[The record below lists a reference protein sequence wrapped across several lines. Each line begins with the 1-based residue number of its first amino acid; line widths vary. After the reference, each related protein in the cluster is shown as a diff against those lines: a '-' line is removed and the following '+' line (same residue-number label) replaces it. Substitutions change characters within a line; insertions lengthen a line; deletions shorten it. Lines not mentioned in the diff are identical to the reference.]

1 MKLLLAVILIF
12 CAQSLCAQSLIH
24 ITFEGDEVGKFP
36 SGWVSRDQKNMTKV
50 YSVQAEG
57 EKKFLRADAQDLS
70 VQIIYERKWA
80 IKDYPILRWCWRAV
94 IFPTGSNE
102 QIKSGA
108 DSVLGVYVVF
118 SGLPFVTAI
127 KYIWSDTLPIGME
140 FDSPFSSGT
149 KIIVVRSGRAL
160 AGQWVTEERNVLS
173 DYERFF
179 GKGGKHPEAQGIA
192 ILTDSD
198 NTKSR
203 AVGDYTDIS
212 IHPFKRKDSGRDQR
226 ED

>member
-1 MKLLLAVILIF
+1 MKRLLVAILFF

-50 YSVQAEG
+50 YSVQAKG
-57 EKKFLRADAQDLS
+57 KNKFLHADAHALS
-70 VQIIYERKWA
+70 VQIGYEAKWD
-80 IKDYPILRWCWRAV
+80 IKDYPILRWRWRAV
-94 IFPTGSNE
+94 TFPTGSNE

-108 DSVLGVYVVF
+108 DSVLGIYVMF

-127 KYIWSDTLPIGME
+127 KYIWSDTLSTSTA
-140 FDSPFSSGT
+140 FDSPYSSGT
-149 KIIVVRSGRAL
+149 KIIVIRSGRAL
-160 AGQWVTEERNVLS
+160 AGTWVTEERNVLS
-173 DYERFF
+173 DYEHFF
-179 GKGGKHPEAQGIA
+179 GKREKHTVAQGIS

-198 NTKSR
+198 NTNSR

-212 IHPFKRKDSGRDQR
+212 IHPSK
-226 ED
+226 

>member
-1 MKLLLAVILIF
+1 MKPLLVAILVF

-57 EKKFLRADAQDLS
+57 EKKFLHADAYALS
-70 VQIIYERKWA
+70 VQIGCEAKWD
-80 IKDYPILRWCWRAV
+80 IKDYPILRWRWRAV

-127 KYIWSDTLPIGME
+127 KYIWSDTLPIGTA

-160 AGQWVTEERNVLS
+160 ASTWVTEERNVLS

-179 GKGGKHPEAQGIA
+179 EKRGKHPVAQGIS

-198 NTKSR
+198 NTNSR
-203 AVGDYTDIS
+203 AVGDYADIS
-212 IHPFKRKDSGRDQR
+212 IHPFK
-226 ED
+226 